1 MLSEGFTSLIG
12 GTILATISLRLP
24 IYFDAA
30 FSSLVILVALTLKEP
45 QKQTIIKRE
54 SSLLT
59 LWRVMRFSLHDH
71 KEVKSFLW
79 FSSVISAATLNM
91 VWFVQVYW
99 ALTGI
104 PTPLF
109 GLGWAGLLAFGALAS
124 YKAYAVEKWLKKK
137 TCMLLMLVSAVIGY
151 FFLGATAFVWSSIFI
166 IPFYIAR
173 GLNEPIMRSYI
184 NLRIPEKDRATIFS
198 IKNLIAR
205 LIFSI
210 VGPIMGWVSEHFSLQ
225 TALLVSGLTF
235 GILGMVS
242 LAQLIKHRA
251 V

>member
-1 MLSEGFTSLIG
+1 
-12 GTILATISLRLP
+12 
-24 IYFDAA
+24 
-30 FSSLVILVALTLKEP
+30 
-45 QKQTIIKRE
+45 
-54 SSLLT
+54 
-59 LWRVMRFSLHDH
+59 
-71 KEVKSFLW
+71 
-79 FSSVISAATLNM
+79 
-91 VWFVQVYW
+91 
-99 ALTGI
+99 
-104 PTPLF
+104 
-109 GLGWAGLLAFGALAS
+109 
-124 YKAYAVEKWLKKK
+124 
-137 TCMLLMLVSAVIGY
+137 
-151 FFLGATAFVWSSIFI
+151 
-166 IPFYIAR
+166 
-173 GLNEPIMRSYI
+173 MRSYI